1 MLVNIEK
8 NEPHV
13 LGFFYFS
20 TMRIV
25 FMGTPEFSVHF
36 LEHLIKSEHKVIAV
50 ATKPDKQA
58 GRGMEM
64 RSPPV
69 KKAALEAGIPILQP
83 DSVKNP
89 EFAEELKKLNADVFV
104 VVAFS
109 ILPKT
114 VLAASKLGAVN
125 IHGSLLPK
133 YRGAAPVQWA
143 IASCEEKTGLT
154 VFLLDEKM
162 DHGPILEQREL
173 GIEQNDTTETM
184 LSKMAA
190 PGCEALD
197 AALLKL
203 QNETFTPLAQNHSEA
218 SPAPKLKKEDG
229 LINWNMSARQ
239 IHKRLCAFT
248 PWPGIYSTLNG
259 KKIFLRKTEVF
270 EDVCSKKL
278 ELGEIFIQK
287 DVVLVGTGNGVLSI
301 LEIQAEG
308 KKRMPATDYFRG
320 ASGEGHSFG

>member
-1 MLVNIEK
+1 MLGNIVK

-13 LGFFYFS
+13 LGFFYLS
-20 TMRIV
+20 TMRVV

-36 LEHLIKSEHKVIAV
+36 LKHLIKSEHKVIAV
-50 ATKPDKQA
+50 ATQPDKQA

-64 RSPPV
+64 HSSPV
-69 KKAALEAGIPILQP
+69 KIAALEAGIPVLQP

-89 EFAEELKKLNADVFV
+89 KFAEELKKLGADIFV
-104 VVAFS
+104 IVAFS

-125 IHGSLLPK
+125 VHGSLLPK

-143 IASCEEKTGLT
+143 IANCEEKTGLT

-173 GIEQNDTTETM
+173 EIEQNDTTETM
-184 LSKMAA
+184 LKKMAA

-203 QNETFTPLAQNHSEA
+203 QSKTFTPLEQNHSEA

-229 LINWNMSARQ
+229 LINWNMSAQQ

-248 PWPGIYSTLNG
+248 PWPGAYTTLNG
-259 KKIFLRKTEVF
+259 KKIFLR
-270 EDVCSKKL
+270 DVRAIPSGYPL
-278 ELGEIFIQK
+278 SPGGISIQK
-287 DVVLVGTGNGVLSI
+287 NVVLVGTGNGVLSI